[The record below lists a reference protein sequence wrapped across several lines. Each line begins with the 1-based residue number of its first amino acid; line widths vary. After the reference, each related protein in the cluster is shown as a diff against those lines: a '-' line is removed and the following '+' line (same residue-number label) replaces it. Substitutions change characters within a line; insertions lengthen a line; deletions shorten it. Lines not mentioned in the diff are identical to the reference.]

1 MPPKKYKTNP
11 IVKKISD
18 IKVKTKNNNK
28 TRKLLE
34 KVIEKYK
41 QHLKTKDSSR
51 PTSSP
56 VSFDLGVPALP
67 LDEALIEASKHDPMI
82 PRNDIPPI
90 DIPEKFIPPASNNP
104 STPPHHISYS
114 DISPLHNTE
123 YSPHTNKD
131 YVQPMPVSIF
141 NTVLPYGVPSLT
153 ADEIID
159 NDLFT
164 INTQYKGG
172 KKKRN
177 TRKRNK

>member
-18 IKVKTKNNNK
+18 IKVKTKNKNK

-34 KVIEKYK
+34 KVIKKYK

-90 DIPEKFIPPASNNP
+90 DIPEIFIPPAWNNLGK
-104 STPPHHISYS
+104 SLIMIDLLNNSFAG
-114 DISPLHNTE
+114 PLPRNLILVLE
-123 YSPHTNKD
+123 PINFCGLAPNRVANLIILCKIAGLAI
-131 YVQPMPVSIF
+131 IF
-141 NTVLPYGVPSLT
+141 
-153 ADEIID
+153 
-159 NDLFT
+159 
-164 INTQYKGG
+164 
-172 KKKRN
+172 
-177 TRKRNK
+177 